1 VNIRPFLRSFRVRMT
16 LLSVSLSAV
25 VLIAFAG
32 WAWTRVHAAGLAR
45 IDEQIRIIGDRQLS
59 RPPHERGQWR
69 RVEES
74 LADVL
79 GGDGDSAFLLLVK
92 DWEDHVV
99 HQSVGWPAS
108 LASTSF
114 PVPVGP
120 PEGWDPFRGPPGGR
134 FGPGRGGR
142 GGGRRGPPPRR
153 EDDHDEER
161 TGEEQRDHPPDRG
174 DNDFR
179 RPPPSRDHDDFDGR
193 RGGHRPGP
201 PPPPRVSSAT
211 LSTIDHLDTRWRL
224 GVMQSEYFTMAF
236 GISLAGFDADMARAR
251 NTFLVSVAGAMLL
264 IVLGSSWL
272 AGRALRPVTA
282 LTKTA
287 EQVTAHGLDK
297 RLEMGHTD
305 AEFER
310 LIGVFNAMLAR
321 LERSFSQAVRF
332 SADASHELKTPLAV
346 LQGEL
351 EAALQDAVPG
361 SDVQGHYSRL
371 LDEVQRLKS
380 ITRKL
385 LLLSLADTGQ
395 LKVSKTEVNLSAIA
409 EGAAD
414 DVEILAPNLRVD
426 HQIEP
431 GVHVR
436 ADADL
441 IRQVV
446 QNLASNAAK
455 YTDESG
461 RVRIKLRRNGMHVR
475 FSVVNS
481 GPGISQNDRD
491 RIFDRFYRADKAR
504 GRDVEG
510 TGLGLSLAREIARA
524 HGGELELEDTKP
536 IVTKFTLTLPIDG

>member
-1 VNIRPFLRSFRVRMT
+1 
-16 LLSVSLSAV
+16 
-25 VLIAFAG
+25 
-32 WAWTRVHAAGLAR
+32 
-45 IDEQIRIIGDRQLS
+45 
-59 RPPHERGQWR
+59 
-69 RVEES
+69 
-74 LADVL
+74 
-79 GGDGDSAFLLLVK
+79 
-92 DWEDHVV
+92 
-99 HQSVGWPAS
+99 
-108 LASTSF
+108 
-114 PVPVGP
+114 
-120 PEGWDPFRGPPGGR
+120 
-134 FGPGRGGR
+134 
-142 GGGRRGPPPRR
+142 
-153 EDDHDEER
+153 
-161 TGEEQRDHPPDRG
+161 
-174 DNDFR
+174 
-179 RPPPSRDHDDFDGR
+179 
-193 RGGHRPGP
+193 
-201 PPPPRVSSAT
+201 
-211 LSTIDHLDTRWRL
+211 
-224 GVMQSEYFTMAF
+224 MQSDHFTMAF
-236 GISLAGFDADMARAR
+236 CISLAAFDADMARAR
-251 NTFLVSVAGAMLL
+251 NTFLVSVTGAMLL

-272 AGRALRPVTA
+272 AGRALRPVVA

-297 RLEMGHTD
+297 RISIGHTD

-321 LERSFSQAVRF
+321 LEQSFSQAVRF
-332 SADASHELKTPLAV
+332 SADAAHELKTPLAV

-351 EAALQDAVPG
+351 ESALQDAPPG

-395 LKVSKTEVNLSAIA
+395 LKVSKSDVNLSSIA

-431 GVHVR
+431 GVHIM

-455 YTDESG
+455 YTDEAG
-461 RVRIKLRRNGMHVR
+461 RVRVKLRRNGTQVR
-475 FSVVNS
+475 LSVVNS
-481 GPGISQNDRD
+481 GPGIPLNERG
-491 RIFDRFYRADKAR
+491 RVFDRFYRADKAR

-510 TGLGLSLAREIARA
+510 SGLGLSLAREIARA
-524 HGGELELEDTKP
+524 HGGNLELEDTKP